1 LSSATFFVYYTQ
13 IKRKPPGLPD
23 HNYKAKNT
31 TMKTTTLLI
40 VGLLVSL
47 SPLSFSSTPSGRSD
61 DRQEDRG
68 ERQGDLEGNRD
79 ERQERR

>member
-1 LSSATFFVYYTQ
+1 
-13 IKRKPPGLPD
+13 
-23 HNYKAKNT
+23 
-31 TMKTTTLLI
+31 MKTTTLLI

-61 DRQEDRG
+61 DRQENRG
-68 ERQGDLEGNRD
+68 ERQDDRQGNRD

>member
-1 LSSATFFVYYTQ
+1 
-13 IKRKPPGLPD
+13 
-23 HNYKAKNT
+23 
-31 TMKTTTLLI
+31 MKTTTLLI

-68 ERQGDLEGNRD
+68 ERQGDREGNRD